1 MGQTMELRA
10 AWGDTMLELT
20 KTHPNLIILDGDV
33 GSSTMAQTVAYSNP
47 DFYMNMGI
55 AEQNMMGVAAGMASV
70 GLIPWLS
77 SFACFLANRDL
88 DQLRVTVAQPKLN
101 VKLAGHYSGIL
112 AGKTG
117 KTHIDVGDIAVMRAL
132 PNMVVVA
139 PADGVE
145 CKLAT
150 RVLTET
156 PGPAYLRLTRDA
168 SPVIF
173 GEGYRF
179 VLGTVVPLRD
189 GKDLT
194 IFGTGVQTV
203 RALEAA
209 DLLAK
214 DGVSAHV
221 VHVPT
226 LKPVDVDGIVAAA
239 KRTGKVLTTEEHNI
253 IGGLGGAIAEVLGQH
268 CPVPMRIHGLRDC
281 YLESGPNDALLEKY
295 KLTAKDV
302 VEAARALLKG
312 SPVAAKTPQP
322 KATPQV
328 KARLR
333 AKAKAPAKKAAA
345 PKRKAVQG
353 KKQKG

>member
-1 MGQTMELRA
+1 MAQMVEMRT
-10 AWGDTMLELT
+10 AWGEAVLEMT
-20 KTHPNLIILDGDV
+20 KTHPNLMVLDGDV
-33 GSSTMAQTVAYSNP
+33 GSSTMAQLVAYDAP

-117 KTHIDVGDIAVMRAL
+117 KTHIDVEDIAIMRAL
-132 PNMVVVA
+132 PNMTVVA

-150 RVLTET
+150 RALTDM
-156 PGPAYLRLTRDA
+156 PGPVYLRITRDA

-173 GEGYRF
+173 GEDYKF
-179 VLGTVVPLRD
+179 ILGKVVPLRE

-203 RALEAA
+203 RALEACNM
-209 DLLAK
+209 LASE
-214 DGVSAHV
+214 GISAHV
-221 VHVPT
+221 VHVHT
-226 LKPVDVDGIVAAA
+226 LKPIDVEGIVAAA
-239 KRTGKVLTTEEHNI
+239 KKTGRVLTTEEHNI
-253 IGGLGGAIAEVLGQH
+253 FGGLGGAIAEVLGQH
-268 CPVPMRIHGLRDC
+268 YPVPMKIHGLQDC
-281 YLESGPNDALLEKY
+281 FLESGPNDALLEKY
-295 KLTAKDV
+295 GLTVKHVAAAAKDLLKASPFTAK
-302 VEAARALLKG
+302 K
-312 SPVAAKTPQP
+312 PQP
-322 KATPQV
+322 KKKPQAMV
-328 KARLR
+328 KTS
-333 AKAKAPAKKAAA
+333 AKKKQTLRKKTVQT
-345 PKRKAVQG
+345 KRKG
-353 KKQKG
+353 RR